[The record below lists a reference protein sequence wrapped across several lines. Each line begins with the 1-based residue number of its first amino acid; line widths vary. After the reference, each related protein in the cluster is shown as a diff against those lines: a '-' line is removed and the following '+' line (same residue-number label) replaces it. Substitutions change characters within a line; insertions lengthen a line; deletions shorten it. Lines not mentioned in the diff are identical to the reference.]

1 MKTKRTLLAVG
12 LFFVFFAGQTAWI
25 PSHRGQYGASFLQAA
40 DQGRE
45 AQSWVRVVVRFAKIR
60 SLPNAGAK
68 VVREIGYGTLLSVL
82 GENGEYFQV
91 ALLNVSA
98 KPGAEPW
105 YVLRSDVEPASTATM
120 PGLEDT
126 RRVTF
131 TPAAPTAGQPLLF
144 TAGNFHTPNLLK
156 WDMGDGTVLTSGSK
170 AAPGQDATLA
180 YAYPAAGQFLVKVYD
195 DMGNMAAPP
204 VTVQVTVSA
213 YARALDFSPQHP
225 LANYPVAITALNFH
239 TPEKIAWD
247 FGDGTEIKPGTGPG
261 VVKAS
266 FLVSHIYAAP
276 GTYTVKAYDSGGD
289 KHQAPLTVDLAVGAD
304 PRQIRME
311 PARAVAGKTLQFS
324 AAHFNTPDHLR
335 WDMGDGTILPSEK
348 EASVM
353 VGSLVNYGYDKPGN
367 YLVRVYDWDGDP
379 GRQPVKFVVAVSSAA
394 DLAVTT
400 EPTVLP
406 AAKTE
411 STAVA
416 VTPVRKKY
424 MMFSIGPYAGYF
436 QPNFS
441 ADKNL
446 YDLFTSIYGKGDVIY
461 GGRLGVHVWQ
471 GFYFWLSASQFKVIS
486 KTTYTGDK
494 TTLTLLPINVSLR
507 YGLRLGFF
515 VPYAGAGF
523 TFLSFKEESV
533 IGNTKGSGSSASLE
547 AGFELKMNHNFS
559 FDLGIRYGKINVKRK
574 NSSETID
581 LGGLQGGVAMLIS
594 F

>member
-25 PSHRGQYGASFLQAA
+25 PNHGGQDGAFSLLAA
-40 DQGRE
+40 GQGRD

-60 SLPNAGAK
+60 SLPGAGAK
-68 VVREIGYGTLLSVL
+68 VIREIGYGTVLSVL
-82 GENGEYFQV
+82 GESGEYFRV
-91 ALLNVSA
+91 ALLNVAA

-105 YVLRSDVEPASTATM
+105 YVLRSDVETASAAAM

-131 TPAAPTAGQPLLF
+131 TPAAPAAGQPLLF

-156 WDMGDGTVLTSGSK
+156 WDMGDGTMLTSGSK

-180 YAYPAAGQFLVKVYD
+180 YAYAAAGQFLVRVYD

-213 YARALDFSPQHP
+213 YARALDFSPQRP
-225 LANYPVAITALNFH
+225 LANHPVAITALNFR

-247 FGDGTEIKPGTGPG
+247 FGDGTEIEPGAGPG

-266 FLVSHIYAAP
+266 FLVSHTYAAP
-276 GTYTVKAYDSGGD
+276 GTYTVKAYDSSGD
-289 KHQAPLTVDLAVGAD
+289 KRQAPLTAELAVGAD
-304 PRQIRME
+304 PRQIRIE

-324 AAHFNTPDHLR
+324 AVNFNTPDHLR
-335 WDMGDGTILPSEK
+335 WDMGDGTILPSAK
-348 EASVM
+348 EVSVM
-353 VGSLVNYGYDKPGN
+353 VGSLVNYGYEKPGN

-379 GRQPVKFVVAVSSAA
+379 GREPVKSVVAVSAAA
-394 DLAVTT
+394 DLAVAV
-400 EPTVLP
+400 EP
-406 AAKTE
+406 AAPNAAGKAE
-411 STAVA
+411 DTAA
-416 VTPVRKKY
+416 APRRKKY
-424 MMFSIGPYAGYF
+424 AMFSIGPYAGYF

-441 ADKNL
+441 DDKAL
-446 YDLFTSIYGKGDVIY
+446 YDLFTGIYGKGDVIY
-461 GGRLGVHVWQ
+461 GGRLGVHVWK
-471 GFYFWLSASQFKVIS
+471 GLYFWLSASQFKVIS

-507 YGLRLGFF
+507 YGLHLGFF
-515 VPYAGAGF
+515 VPYAGVGF
-523 TFLSFKEESV
+523 TFLNYKEESV
-533 IGNTKGSGSSASLE
+533 IGNAKGSGGSASLE
-547 AGFELKMNHNFS
+547 AGFELKMNRNFS
-559 FDLGIRYGKINVKRK
+559 FDLGIRYGKINVKPE
-574 NSSETID
+574 NSTDTID
-581 LGGLQGGVAMLIS
+581 LGGLQAGVALLVS